1 MSAQRRVGQHRA
13 PTKRQTGQ
21 HRTPATRRTPRRTAG
36 GLALLV
42 GLAALSVSAER
53 FASPAARAAPVA
65 ASISA
70 PSTVPL
76 APAVVSTVVPTIAPL
91 SPVASPTADPATLAL
106 ATATDIPANA
116 LAAYQRAA
124 ASAAPSCGIQW
135 QFIAAFGRIE
145 TDHGRLQ
152 GSSLGDDGVVRPP
165 LVGPALDGSR
175 TGVIGK
181 LADASGSPVRAAGPL
196 QFIPATWQQW
206 GHGDVQDI
214 NQAAA
219 AAERYLCADGHD
231 LHTGSGR
238 RAAALSYNH
247 ADWYATDVL
256 AIYADYIAGDPAH
269 TFPVAP
275 GAG

>member
-1 MSAQRRVGQHRA
+1 VTADV
-13 PTKRQTGQ
+13 
-21 HRTPATRRTPRRTAG
+21 RTAKGRSTPGAHEATDRPTPDAGDSTNAPPHCRWGSAAG
-36 GLALLV
+36 GPRGPERVRRAIC
-42 GLAALSVSAER
+42 GPRGGCGPGGGIHICAEH
-53 FASPAARAAPVA
+53 
-65 ASISA
+65 
-70 PSTVPL
+70 
-76 APAVVSTVVPTIAPL
+76 
-91 SPVASPTADPATLAL
+91 SPTCPRSGKHGG
-106 ATATDIPANA
+106 
-116 LAAYQRAA
+116 AYQRAA
-124 ASAAPSCGIQW
+124 ASTAPSCGIQW

-256 AIYADYIAGDPAH
+256 AIYADYIASDPAH

>member
-1 MSAQRRVGQHRA
+1 
-13 PTKRQTGQ
+13 
-21 HRTPATRRTPRRTAG
+21 
-36 GLALLV
+36 
-42 GLAALSVSAER
+42 
-53 FASPAARAAPVA
+53 
-65 ASISA
+65 
-70 PSTVPL
+70 
-76 APAVVSTVVPTIAPL
+76 VVPTIAPL

-165 LVGPALDGSR
+165 LVDP
-175 TGVIGK
+175 
-181 LADASGSPVRAAGPL
+181 AAGPL

-256 AIYADYIAGDPAH
+256 AIYADCIAGDPAH